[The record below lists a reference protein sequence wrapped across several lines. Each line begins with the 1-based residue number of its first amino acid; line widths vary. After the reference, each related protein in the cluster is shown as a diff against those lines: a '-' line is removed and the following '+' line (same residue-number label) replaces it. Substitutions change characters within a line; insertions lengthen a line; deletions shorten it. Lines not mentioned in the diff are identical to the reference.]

1 MWAIRIAMYTTDAA
15 CHRVGP
21 NTSATQF
28 FAPIQDGRINDEST
42 IDAANT
48 LYAIANVQLPED
60 PVVEPKEPPIIVPAK
75 AVKKRR
81 SRRTAEQIDADKAA
95 DLKRK

>member
-1 MWAIRIAMYTTDAA
+1 MWAIRIDMYTTDAA

-21 NTSATQF
+21 NTSAIQF

-48 LYAIANVQLPED
+48 LYVIANAQLPEN
-60 PVVEPKEPPIIVPAK
+60 PVVDP
-75 AVKKRR
+75 R
-81 SRRTAEQIDADKAA
+81 SPQ
-95 DLKRK
+95 